1 MQPTTP
7 RHPGPERGL
16 HRPRMSLL
24 AGLAGLAPL
33 VACGGST
40 LSQPWQL
47 DRLRVLAVQA
57 EPAEPRPGDTVTFS
71 SLVYAPE
78 GVEVAGAVWFACL
91 PQDADDFGCE
101 LDDALLAELE
111 AADPETM
118 SEEELLALYQEAREA
133 GLIGFEPGLPPSWE
147 APAEALDGLDD
158 TERLEGRSAV
168 INVSVFP
175 AGVDGDDDLSGEV
188 EVVYKR
194 LPVSEAVT
202 PNTNPGIEGFLVNG
216 VEVESGGRL
225 VVDPRYRYELEPLL
239 REGSVETYEY
249 LGSDGEVE
257 ERTEEPYFSWYT
269 EAGSF
274 DQEYS
279 LYPYSEAVWTPGD
292 AWLTEAPPE
301 GGEVRILAVVRDRRG
316 GMAWGELTL
325 VVQ

>member
-1 MQPTTP
+1 MTRSHPT
-7 RHPGPERGL
+7 HPGGG
-16 HRPRMSLL
+16 LL
-24 AGLAGLAPL
+24 AVASLALA
-33 VACGGST
+33 ACGGSG

-47 DRLRVLAVQA
+47 DRLRVLAIQA
-57 EPAEPRPGDTVTFS
+57 EPAEPRPGDTVSFT
-71 SLVYAPE
+71 SLVYAPA

-91 PQDADDFGCE
+91 PQEADDFGCE
-101 LDDALLAELE
+101 LDGSLLEELE
-111 AADPETM
+111 GADPDSM
-118 SEEELLALYQEAREA
+118 SEEELLALYQEAQEA

-147 APAEALDGLDD
+147 APAEALEGLEG
-158 TERLEGRSAV
+158 TELLEGRSAV
-168 INVSVFP
+168 VNLTVFP
-175 AGVDGDDDLSGEV
+175 AQAEGGSDPSTDI

-202 PNTNPGIEGFLVNG
+202 PNHNPELTGFRVNG
-216 VEVESGGRL
+216 VGVESGGRL

-239 REGSVETYEY
+239 TDDSVETYEY
-249 LGSDGEVE
+249 VNEEGEVE

-279 LYPYSEAVWTPGD
+279 LHPYSEALWTPGE
-292 AWLTEAPPE
+292 AWLTGSAPE